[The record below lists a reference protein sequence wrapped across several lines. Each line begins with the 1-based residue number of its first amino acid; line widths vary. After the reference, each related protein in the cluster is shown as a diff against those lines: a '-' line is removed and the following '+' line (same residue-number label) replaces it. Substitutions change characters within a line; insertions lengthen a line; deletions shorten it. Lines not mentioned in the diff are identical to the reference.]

1 MSFVN
6 AAELIYRSLSQ
17 PKPQEAKPARV
28 KEEANKSELTR
39 DDVTAIIA
47 RQRSATP
54 EQLQYVIEHAK
65 EFRLTTGERNE
76 LALQSTIAAAER
88 ARRVPG
94 KRHDLSAQFIY
105 DLGYA
110 LTPFGL
116 LHERAWFEKELQ
128 SATQAIAACRRHITP
143 YCSCWKQA
151 RENLYDIRASFG
163 ERSPESWAAIRIW
176 EALEEMELASR
187 PERIGNQLV
196 DCRKV
201 TITSC
206 YASKLVWRQTAK
218 CPSPATNVRNSAASL
233 NR

>member
-17 PKPQEAKPARV
+17 PKPQETKPARV
-28 KEEANKSELTR
+28 SEEAKKIEFTRGEIDSIIQRKRAASLEELTH
-39 DDVTAIIA
+39 I
-47 RQRSATP
+47 
-54 EQLQYVIEHAK
+54 LQHVK
-65 EFRLTTGERNE
+65 GLSTGERNE

-94 KRHDLSAQFIY
+94 QRHDPSARFIY

-116 LHERAWFEKELQ
+116 LHERAWFERELQ
-128 SATQAIAACRRHITP
+128 AATQAIAACRRHTTP

-163 ERSPESWAAIRIW
+163 ERSPESWAALRVW
-176 EALEEMELASR
+176 ETLAEIETAAR
-187 PERIGNQLV
+187 PDGGL
-196 DCRKV
+196 
-201 TITSC
+201 
-206 YASKLVWRQTAK
+206 
-218 CPSPATNVRNSAASL
+218 
-233 NR
+233 